1 MPPLARITRVIDPVT
16 RDWVMV
22 KGERQRDPTPLSQVL
37 FLVTLE
43 FNSSPAFP
51 GMGSKFHLIG
61 KITEDIDTVLS
72 QEAERCLKP
81 LTDANIIKDLKTT
94 VTVTEQPAAETLI
107 EMVIEFKDAAGRPDK
122 ATFTVS
128 F

>member
-1 MPPLARITRVIDPVT
+1 MAQLTRLTRVIDPDS

-22 KGERQRDPTPLSQVL
+22 KGERKVDPTLLSQVL
-37 FLVTLE
+37 FLIALE

-51 GMGSKFHLIG
+51 GLGSKFHLIG

-81 LTDANIIKDLKTT
+81 LTDANVIKDLNTK
-94 VTVTEQPAAETLI
+94 VTITEQPAAETLI
-107 EMVIEFKDAAGRPDK
+107 EMLIEFKDAAGRP
-122 ATFTVS
+122 AQVVFTVS